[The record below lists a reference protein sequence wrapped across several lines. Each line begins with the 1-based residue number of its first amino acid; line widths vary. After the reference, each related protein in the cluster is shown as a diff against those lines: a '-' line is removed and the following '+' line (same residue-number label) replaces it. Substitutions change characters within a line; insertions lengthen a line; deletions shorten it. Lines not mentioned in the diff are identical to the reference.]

1 MTPEHARRGERML
14 LSKSQAT
21 FVGVGAEPRACPS
34 RGHPQEEAP
43 PDGRSHAAGITA
55 ADLHARYLKDV
66 FRYVLQ
72 RVSSIDE
79 AEDITAEVFAA
90 AAAGLTS
97 FRGQCPPYLWLLSI
111 ARRQIARAQRRRA
124 VRRETLSSELAG
136 EGTEAAMLWEAL
148 AAVEGP
154 EAALMRAEARRVLA
168 ELVARLPADQREALL
183 LQSMERLSAAEIG
196 VVMGRSPGSV
206 YSLLKRARATLYR
219 QGREY
224 FQGDDEEQRR

>member
-1 MTPEHARRGERML
+1 MP
-14 LSKSQAT
+14 LSKSHAT
-21 FVGVGAEPRACPS
+21 CVQVEAGPHVCPPRGRLQDGAPI
-34 RGHPQEEAP
+34 
-43 PDGRSHAAGITA
+43 DGMSHAAGITA

-66 FRYVLQ
+66 YRYVLQ

-90 AAAGLTS
+90 AAAGLSS

-124 VRRETLSSELAG
+124 IRRETLSSELAG
-136 EGTEAAMLWEAL
+136 EGPDAEALWDTL

-168 ELVARLPADQREALL
+168 ELVARLPAEQREALM
-183 LQSMERLSAAEIG
+183 LQQMERLSAAEIA

-219 QGREY
+219 QGRQY
-224 FQGDDEEQRR
+224 FQDNDEERRR